1 MIVKPMVRNNICMNA
16 HPEGCRI
23 HVLKQID
30 YIKGKKR
37 FSGPKNML
45 VIGGSA
51 GYGLATRIAAAFG
64 AGTGTLSVAFEKPA
78 SDKRGATVGWYNTEV
93 FQKEALAA
101 GLEAES
107 LYGDAFSNEMKAE
120 TVARI
125 KALFGKVDLVVYSLA
140 SGLRVDPATGTMYKS
155 VLKPV
160 GSTYHA
166 RALNPMTGE
175 LTEADIAPAVQ
186 EELDATVKVMGGED
200 WALWIDALL
209 DAGVL
214 AEGARTLA
222 YSYIGPEYT
231 RAIYR
236 DGTIGKAKEHLEHT
250 AHVLR
255 DRLSA
260 IGGEAYVSI
269 NKALVTRAS
278 AVIPAVPLYLTI
290 LFKIMKKKGLHEGCI
305 EQMYRLFTERL
316 SVKPVPT
323 DPEGRIRLDDWEM
336 RKDVQDEV
344 AAVWDEVEASTLG
357 SYADL
362 EQYRKD
368 FLNLHGFGYDEI
380 DYDKDVE
387 V

>member
-140 SGLRVDPATGTMYKS
+140 SGLRVDPATGTMYNS
-155 VLKPV
+155 GLTPV
-160 GSTYHA
+160 GATYHA

-222 YSYIGPEYT
+222 
-231 RAIYR
+231 
-236 DGTIGKAKEHLEHT
+236 
-250 AHVLR
+250 
-255 DRLSA
+255 
-260 IGGEAYVSI
+260 
-269 NKALVTRAS
+269 
-278 AVIPAVPLYLTI
+278 
-290 LFKIMKKKGLHEGCI
+290 
-305 EQMYRLFTERL
+305 
-316 SVKPVPT
+316 
-323 DPEGRIRLDDWEM
+323 
-336 RKDVQDEV
+336 
-344 AAVWDEVEASTLG
+344 
-357 SYADL
+357 
-362 EQYRKD
+362 
-368 FLNLHGFGYDEI
+368 
-380 DYDKDVE
+380 
-387 V
+387 